1 MYIVW
6 KRQSPYLDK
15 GPDMGKILLRHISAC
30 VIEVGVGMQRD
41 AYTGGLKARQGIT
54 CRSGVSSSGE
64 QLKKYRLF

>member
-1 MYIVW
+1 M
-6 KRQSPYLDK
+6 R
-15 GPDMGKILLRHISAC
+15 KILLRHISAC